1 MTWLDWLLACIFS
14 FLVAETMRRNFIKM
28 LEIRRQIER
37 DRRRENLEYNLQQL
51 RDREVSSLHREVS
64 SQPVLLN
71 LRGTPEET
79 EYAIDWHIRR
89 VKVLAHMEQSGNQHR
104 VLDCEEI
111 E

>member
-51 RDREVSSLHREVS
+51 RDIEVSSL
-64 SQPVLLN
+64 PVLLN